1 MKKQLTTCFRVIRW
15 LLPLSLLLTGG
26 LALADEHWRNLHK
39 EVEAGRI
46 QSLATV
52 LSNLEKNYIGQVIE
66 VEFEQEDGQ
75 AIYEIEMI
83 GPAGQVVE
91 FEIDAVSGDVVSI
104 EGRNIKGM
112 ERQ

>member
-1 MKKQLTTCFRVIRW
+1 MKLFTKSYRIASW
-15 LLPLSLLLTGG
+15 LLPLILLFSGG
-26 LALADEHWRNLHK
+26 LTLADEHWRNLHK

-46 QSLATV
+46 KSLSSV
-52 LSNLEKNYIGQVIE
+52 LSDLEKDYIGQIIE
-66 VEFEQEDGQ
+66 VEFEQEDGR

-83 GPAGQVVE
+83 GPGGQVVE
-91 FEIDAVSGDVVSI
+91 FEVDAINGKIIGI

>member
-1 MKKQLTTCFRVIRW
+1 M
-15 LLPLSLLLTGG
+15 
-26 LALADEHWRNLHK
+26 ADEHWRNLHK

-91 FEIDAVSGDVVSI
+91 FEIDAVSGDVVGI